1 MNRPQWSIILPAIC
15 VLASPAFAG
24 KAFKDTSDYKDP
36 KELKSALN
44 TKFDTY
50 AKMFKQPKGT
60 ECDWVFADPSFD
72 LASLK
77 GQPIQF
83 FPDNL
88 ARSGGWDYGY
98 WGLLSGFYGNGMVS
112 AVEQGLRSRGLNL
125 KRVDGQAGNQAP
137 DNPGAA
143 YAQALTG
150 NSGGRAKSEPP
161 PLTSLQLRI
170 EQDRYEEDKK
180 KLGIEEAARRSE
192 EREAKRVSGFSK
204 TQEEANA
211 KFQNPEEQKGYVLV
225 VYITESKVNMGAAM
239 FWGIGS
245 NTTTGEFILL
255 KDGKPVLAARH
266 NSVGAYSGSAPKC
279 GTALATAF
287 DIKMVR

>member
-1 MNRPQWSIILPAIC
+1 MNQPRWNALLPALCI
-15 VLASPAFAG
+15 LASPAFAG
-24 KAFKDTSDYKDP
+24 KAFKDTSDYRDP

-50 AKMFKQPKGT
+50 AKMFKEPKGT
-60 ECDWVFADPSFD
+60 DCDWVFVDPSFD
-72 LASLK
+72 LADI
-77 GQPIQF
+77 QRNPIQF

-98 WGLLSGFYGNGMVS
+98 WGLLSGFYGNGMVN
-112 AVEQGLRSRGLNL
+112 AIEQGLRSRGLNL
-125 KRVDGQAGNQAP
+125 KRAERPSGNQMP
-137 DNPGAA
+137 DTPGAA
-143 YAQALTG
+143 YVQAMTG
-150 NSGGRAKSEPP
+150 TSGGKGKAGPP
-161 PLTSLQLRI
+161 PLTSIQLRI
-170 EQDRYEEDKK
+170 ESDRYEEDKK
-180 KLGIEEAARRSE
+180 KHGVEEAARRSE
-192 EREAKRVSGFSK
+192 EREAKRVSGFAK
-204 TQEEANA
+204 TQEATEA
-211 KFQNPEEQKGYVLV
+211 KFQNPEDQKGYVLV

-255 KDGKPVLAARH
+255 KDGKPILAARH

-287 DIKMVR
+287 DIKVAR